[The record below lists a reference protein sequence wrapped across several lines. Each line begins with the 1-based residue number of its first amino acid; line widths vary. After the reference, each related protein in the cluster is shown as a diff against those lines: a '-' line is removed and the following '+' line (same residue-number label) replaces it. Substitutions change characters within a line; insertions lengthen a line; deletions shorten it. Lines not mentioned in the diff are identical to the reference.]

1 MFEENFVIFEEEDL
15 LVVVMKQKNG
25 YGNYFLIDNEL
36 LEIVLEEE
44 FYEVM
49 FGEFVDEEGNVFVE
63 YREEFIY
70 VILGFKVRKRKLS
83 KKFFLGE
90 KYKVQ
95 FQVDVDSFRLG
106 YVKEWMESNIFFFNN
121 IFNVKDLG
129 VKISDQGSFFFVV
142 LIIGDFDLRGSLDS
156 KKKFEDVKIVK
167 NELVLSSG
175 IFKSSIVVIE
185 KRSIFV

>member
-106 YVKEWMESNIFFFNN
+106 YVKEWMESNIFFF
-121 IFNVKDLG
+121 
-129 VKISDQGSFFFVV
+129 
-142 LIIGDFDLRGSLDS
+142 
-156 KKKFEDVKIVK
+156 
-167 NELVLSSG
+167 
-175 IFKSSIVVIE
+175 
-185 KRSIFV
+185 